1 MDTQK
6 LKQILAEVDEW
17 IHKRRPRWMDLVG
30 DYAGDEFFVVDG
42 DSLCQVVLDDELVA
56 VGRDQPT
63 FQILHAV
70 YRLEQE
76 ILQLKQRNCNFE
88 IVFFEANKHGTIL
101 TGSSDFVTASRYLA
115 RETMKSHVFQLSAKA
130 DIQSAAFQDL
140 EDPMWHEYVLAKQP
154 MFVLLH
160 AGPPLDTVADSN
172 DNAALSRT
180 LIPRTFFRNLLASRI
195 AVSTL
200 NQIKYVDAKVLSF
213 VYERERLVEIADGQ
227 PQAWLQISSD
237 ASRLCE
243 DSLETALPRPTPTS
257 PPDNRLSWLINS
269 TKGMLAESQDPMD
282 EAFAFIFVAAQLALA
297 HMSVQQRALNQCVVD
312 PGISEYLKSSF
323 YPAIFRHLGANLV
336 NPAFFPDLDGN
347 LFLILLN
354 CTLKL
359 PGGSLDDAFGENLAQ
374 DVSSAW
380 QTAGLS
386 IPNLGILSSQFAF
399 TPHQAVKVP
408 LPTLDLLPFSHPVFD
423 KYLPYIAT
431 LSEDQK
437 SDEMLKRTRIEA
449 LCDGPF
455 VDEKHWHNDK
465 SILPKHLGGS
475 DDRAQVTDWER
486 RKRLRRD
493 QRFMANLQR
502 HAQTMIGAKGQPIKR
517 IVITEV
523 GASSASSSSRPV
535 KHPKEPTP
543 RQPEPKPNKPG
554 KGAKSKPPQ
563 LTSAQKLKAK
573 IEAEKQTKKLSEDDA
588 WWKSQLKE
596 IAGLEDMEERFRR
609 VDLVLQ
615 GKRAET
621 GWLNVEVS
629 LYRINLLL
637 ESWITHERK
646 EDESICEDHTVR
658 ILQAIHQLRQH
669 RSLFPAAVNI
679 ICQILDVLGFGSL
692 TPPKAAV
699 QDERELS
706 FKFVKLTKSKSGR
719 LLHPYLRIK
728 SSPIEFQLKAY
739 GAFMDRSMDSAP
751 DPRVGFEPDGWQRK
765 VLDRI
770 DRNEST
776 LVVAPTSAGKTF
788 SSFYAMEKV
797 LRESNEGIIVYVSP
811 TKALCQQ
818 IAADVYARFSKNMK
832 GKTVWAIH
840 TRDFRVHDPLRTQI
854 LVTVPD
860 ILSIMLLS
868 VRSLCS
874 IYLMETEVLTTI
886 LFLFQKPS
894 LSRVWVPRLK
904 YIILDEIHSI
914 GQLEGGQVWEHIILL
929 STCPILG
936 LSATVGQPEAFSE
949 WLGSVQKEH
958 KKEYAMIE
966 HKYRYSHLRKYI
978 WEMPNM
984 QSLKRFTGL
993 KSSPVDDC
1001 YLRVLHPMSALL
1013 LGGRTMPP
1021 DLALESQ
1028 DCLSLYS
1035 MMVKCTTQGE
1045 LQHLHPCVFF
1055 QGKDKDFLAQIDVI
1069 RYEEALKAIVESWMN
1084 ANNSNAIDS
1093 PYQKLLRELEA
1104 DMSRSGSIDKL
1115 EDAHSPSTAIEGF
1128 IHLLHKLNSNGD
1140 LPCLAFNFDRAG
1152 CEKFAI
1158 ALTEALIKAENTWR
1172 KSNRQWLQKIEQ
1184 WEAWKANAK
1193 VRQREAERAS
1203 RRKPDEPEEDQ
1214 SGRWENTFD
1223 PTDPSPEF
1231 SFANLRSGYSKE
1243 ELANDVADQKWQ
1255 QNPWPEYLIEALRR
1269 GIAVHHAG
1277 MPKGYRVLVESLF
1290 RLGYCRV
1297 VISTGT
1303 LALGINAPAKSAIF
1317 LGDSPFL
1324 TALMYRQC
1332 AGRAGRRGYD
1342 LLGKVIFYNLP
1353 LDRIHRL
1360 MLSRLPP
1367 LTGNWPLT
1375 TTLCLRL
1382 FNLLT
1387 GSDEAYAAVTAIDSF
1402 MRLPRLSLS
1411 SDQTRNEVL
1420 HHMRFSIEYLR
1431 RLRLL
1436 SGDGRVTALF
1446 GAVGHLYY
1454 EEPGN
1459 LVFASLVRSGIIHR
1473 LCSKYRT
1480 NQRETEANIIHLVAT
1495 LFARLP
1501 LPYFASSQHVLKRL
1515 RSSLPS
1521 LIQLPPLPTYIQ
1533 RAMQQ
1538 YNAET
1543 LEIFGTYAI
1552 TYAHQHLKKTPDNVL
1567 PLSRHE
1573 IEASVAVT
1581 EGKLGHTLKEYSFK
1595 YLAARSAFVANSGHN
1610 DSFKSVA
1617 ELCRSTRSGLSLNS
1631 HNVPS
1636 FDYEAPVNAYAL
1648 DYWQHESVRPLI
1660 EANGLRKGEIWF
1672 VLQNFSM
1679 ALATIL
1685 ASLRVLLIDRVAD
1698 PTPEPEQEAKP
1709 RLKSANWDEEMSGE
1723 EEDESKTQVPNP
1735 KKETGME
1742 DEGDDKEEARAE
1754 RELLDGLEITSRP
1767 ADVPEEDWVV
1777 YEAFQSVT
1785 NEFYEK
1791 WKKMWA

>member
-1 MDTQK
+1 MDIQK
-6 LKQILAEVDEW
+6 LKEVLAEVDEW

-56 VGRDQPT
+56 IGQDRPT
-63 FQILHAV
+63 FQILHAI

-101 TGSSDFVTASRYLA
+101 TGSSDFVMSSRYLA
-115 RETMKSHVFQLSAKA
+115 REILKSHISQLSVNA
-130 DIQSAAFQDL
+130 DIQSAGFQDL
-140 EDPMWHEYVLAKQP
+140 EDPMWQEYITTKQP

-160 AGPPLDTVADSN
+160 AGPPLDTVIDSGN
-172 DNAALSRT
+172 NIALSRT
-180 LIPRTFFRNLLASRI
+180 IIARTFLRNLLASRI
-195 AVSTL
+195 AVSTM

-213 VYERERLVEIADGQ
+213 VYERERLVEIIGGQ

-237 ASRLCE
+237 ALRLC
-243 DSLETALPRPTPTS
+243 DNALEKALPQPTLTS
-257 PPDNRLSWLINS
+257 PSNNRLSWLTTA
-269 TKGMLAESQDPMD
+269 TKAMLADSQNQVD
-282 EAFAFIFVAAQLALA
+282 EALAFIFVTAQLALA
-297 HMSVQQRALNQCVVD
+297 HMSVQQRAINHCIVD
-312 PGISEYLKSSF
+312 QGISEYLKSDF
-323 YPAIFRHLGANLV
+323 YPTIFRHLRATLIDPG
-336 NPAFFPDLDGN
+336 FFPDLDGN
-347 LFLILLN
+347 LFVVLLN
-354 CTLKL
+354 CALKL
-359 PGGSLDDAFGENLAQ
+359 PEGSLEEIVGGNLAQ
-374 DVSSAW
+374 AISSAW
-380 QTAGLS
+380 TAAGLS
-386 IPNLGILSSQFAF
+386 IPNLGTLASRFAF
-399 TPHQAVKVP
+399 TEHQIATVP
-408 LPTLDLLPFSHPVFD
+408 RPKLELLPFSHPVFD
-423 KYLPYIAT
+423 KYLPYITT
-431 LSEDQK
+431 LSDDQK
-437 SDEMLKRTRIEA
+437 FNETLQRTRIEA
-449 LCDGPF
+449 LCDEPF
-455 VDEKHWHNDK
+455 VDEKHWHNNK

-475 DDRAQVTDWER
+475 DDPAPSTAWE
-486 RKRLRRD
+486 KMKKLRRE

-502 HAQTMIGAKGQPIKR
+502 HAQTMVGAKGQPIKR

-523 GASSASSSSRPV
+523 SALPGSSSSRPL
-535 KHPKEPTP
+535 KHQKEPVLK
-543 RQPEPKPNKPG
+543 QPEIKPNKSG
-554 KGAKSKPPQ
+554 KGAKAKAPQ
-563 LTSAQKLKAK
+563 LNSAQKLKAK
-573 IEAEKQTKKLSEDDA
+573 IEAEKQTKRLSEDDI

-596 IAGLEDMEERFRR
+596 IAALEGVGERFRR
-609 VDLVLQ
+609 VDLILH
-615 GKRAET
+615 GKRAES
-621 GWLNVEVS
+621 GWLSVEVA
-629 LYRINLLL
+629 LYRINLVL
-637 ESWITHERK
+637 ESWIIHERN
-646 EDESICEDHTVR
+646 EDESVCEDHTVR
-658 ILQAIHQLRQH
+658 ILQAIHQLREH
-669 RSLFPAAVNI
+669 PSLFPVASNI
-679 ICQILDVLGFGSL
+679 LGHVLEVLGFGSL
-692 TPPKAAV
+692 TPPRPTV

-706 FKFVKLTKSKSGR
+706 FKFVKLVKSKSGR

-728 SSPIEFQLKAY
+728 SSPVEFQLKAY

-751 DPRVGFEPDGWQRK
+751 DPRVGFEPD
-765 VLDRI
+765 DRI
-770 DRNEST
+770 DENKST

-797 LRESNEGIIVYVSP
+797 LRESNDGVIVYVSP

-868 VRSLCS
+868 
-874 IYLMETEVLTTI
+874 
-886 LFLFQKPS
+886 PS
-894 LSRVWVPRLK
+894 LSRIWVPRLK

-936 LSATVGQPEAFSE
+936 LSATVGQPEVFSE

-958 KKEYAMIE
+958 NKDYAMIE

-978 WEMPNM
+978 WEMPDIN
-984 QSLKRFTGL
+984 SKRFSGL
-993 KSSPVDDC
+993 KSSPVDDSH
-1001 YLRVLHPMSALL
+1001 LRVLHPMSALL

-1035 MMVKCTTQGE
+1035 MMVKCVPQDE
-1045 LQHLHPCVFF
+1045 LQHLDPCVFF

-1069 RYEEALKAIVESWMN
+1069 QYEEALKEVVERWMG
-1084 ANNSNAIDS
+1084 AGDSNATHS
-1093 PYQKLLRELEA
+1093 PYQKLLRELEG
-1104 DMSRSGSIDKL
+1104 DMSRLGPIDKL
-1115 EDAHSPSTAIEGF
+1115 EDAHSPSVAVEGF
-1128 IHLLHKLNSNGD
+1128 IHLLHKLNTNGD
-1140 LPCLAFNFDRAG
+1140 LPCLAFNFDRSG

-1158 ALTEALIKAENTWR
+1158 ALTKALSKAESTWR
-1172 KSNRQWLQKIEQ
+1172 KSNRQWLQKMEQ
-1184 WEAWKANAK
+1184 WEAWKANSKA
-1193 VRQREAERAS
+1193 RQREAERAS
-1203 RRKPDEPEEDQ
+1203 RRKPEETEQDQ
-1214 SGRWENTFD
+1214 STNWQSTFD

-1231 SFANLRSGYSKE
+1231 SFANLKSGYSKD
-1243 ELANDVADQKWQ
+1243 ELSNDIADQKWQ
-1255 QNPWPEYLIEALRR
+1255 QNPWPDYLIEALRR

-1342 LLGKVIFYNLP
+1342 LLGKIIFYNLP

-1387 GSDEAYAAVTAIDSF
+1387 GSDEAPAAVTAIDSF

-1436 SGDGRVTALF
+1436 SGEGRVTALF

-1480 NQRETEANIIHLVAT
+1480 NQRETEANIVHLVAT

-1501 LPYFASSQHVLKRL
+1501 LPYFASSQDVLKRL

-1521 LIQLPPLPTYIQ
+1521 LIQLPPLPTYVQ
-1533 RAMQQ
+1533 RALQQ

-1543 LEIFGTYAI
+1543 LNIFGTYAV
-1552 TYAHQHLKKTPDNVL
+1552 TYAHQHLRRSPENLL
-1567 PLSRHE
+1567 PLSRDE
-1573 IEASVAVT
+1573 VGASSTVA
-1581 EGKLGHTLKEYSFK
+1581 EGVLGDALKELSFK
-1595 YLAARSAFVANSGHN
+1595 DLAARSVFVANSGHS
-1610 DSFKSVA
+1610 DSFTSIA

-1660 EANGLRKGEIWF
+1660 EANGLRRGEIWF

-1685 ASLRVLLIDRVAD
+1685 ASLRVLLIDRVAE
-1698 PTPEPEQEAKP
+1698 PTSESEQEVKP
-1709 RLKSANWDEEMSGE
+1709 SIRSTNWE
-1723 EEDESKTQVPNP
+1723 EEASEEEEKGEKNVQSTKS
-1735 KKETGME
+1735 KKEARVE
-1742 DEGDDKEEARAE
+1742 DEGDDKDAERAA
-1754 RELLDGLEITSRP
+1754 RELLDELEITSRP
-1767 ADVPEEDWVV
+1767 DGVPEEDWVV
-1777 YEAFQSVT
+1777 YEAFKSVS
-1785 NEFYEK
+1785 NEFYLK

>member
-1 MDTQK
+1 MDVQK
-6 LKQILAEVDEW
+6 LKGILTEVDAW

-56 VGRDQPT
+56 IGRDKPT
-63 FQILHAV
+63 FQILHAI

-76 ILQLKQRNCNFE
+76 VLQLKRRNCNFE
-88 IVFFEANKHGTIL
+88 IVFFEANKHGTIM
-101 TGSSDFVTASRYLA
+101 TGSSDFITASRYLA
-115 RETMKSHVFQLSAKA
+115 REILKSHISQLSTKT
-130 DIQSAAFQDL
+130 DIQSAGFQDL
-140 EDPMWHEYVLAKQP
+140 EDPMWHEYVIAKQP

-160 AGPPLDTVADSN
+160 AGPPLDTVIDWG
-172 DNAALSRT
+172 DNTALSRT
-180 LIPRTFFRNLLASRI
+180 LIQRTFLWNLLASRI

-213 VYERERLVEIADGQ
+213 VYERERLVEIIDGE

-237 ASRLCE
+237 ALRLC
-243 DSLETALPRPTPTS
+243 DSALEEASSQPRLTS
-257 PPDNRLSWLINS
+257 PSDNRISWLTTS
-269 TKGMLAESQDPMD
+269 TKAMLAESQNPLDT
-282 EAFAFIFVAAQLALA
+282 ALTFIFVTAQLALK
-297 HMSVQQRALNQCVVD
+297 HLSVQQRALNHCIVD
-312 PGISEYLKSSF
+312 QGILEYLKADF
-323 YPAIFRHLGANLV
+323 YPAMFRHLRVTLID
-336 NPAFFPDLDGN
+336 PMFFPDLDGN
-347 LFLILLN
+347 LFVIFLN

-359 PGGSLDDAFGENLAQ
+359 PEGSLDEIFGGDLAQ
-374 DVSSAW
+374 DISSVWAA
-380 QTAGLS
+380 AGLP
-386 IPNLGILSSQFAF
+386 IPNFGTLASRFAF
-399 TPHQAVKVP
+399 TEYQTVAVPRPK
-408 LPTLDLLPFSHPVFD
+408 LELLPFSHPVFD

-431 LSEDQK
+431 LSDDQK
-437 SDEMLKRTRIEA
+437 FDETIQRTRIEA
-449 LCDGPF
+449 LCDEPF
-455 VDEKHWHNDK
+455 VDEKHWHNNK

-475 DDRAQVTDWER
+475 DDPAPTTAWER
-486 RKRLRRD
+486 MKKLRRD

-523 GASSASSSSRPV
+523 TPASGSSSSRPI
-535 KHPKEPTP
+535 KQQKEPVSK
-543 RQPEPKPNKPG
+543 QPEIKPNKSG
-554 KGAKSKPPQ
+554 KGTKAKAPQ
-563 LTSAQKLKAK
+563 LNSAQKLKAK
-573 IEAEKQTKKLSEDDA
+573 IEAEKQTKKLSEDEP
-588 WWKSQLKE
+588 WWKAQLKE
-596 IAGLEDMEERFRR
+596 IGALEDMGERFRR

-615 GKRAET
+615 GKRAES
-621 GWLNVEVS
+621 GWLSVEVS
-629 LYRINLLL
+629 LYRINLVL
-637 ESWITHERK
+637 ESWIIHERK
-646 EDESICEDHTVR
+646 EDESVCEDHTVR
-658 ILQAIHQLRQH
+658 ILQAIHQLREH
-669 RSLFPAAVNI
+669 RSLFPAASNI
-679 ICQILDVLGFGSL
+679 LGQVLDVLGFGSL
-692 TPPKAAV
+692 TPPRPAI

-706 FKFVKLTKSKSGR
+706 FKFVKLVKSKSGR

-728 SSPIEFQLKAY
+728 NSPIEFQLKAY

-770 DRNEST
+770 DQNKST

-797 LRESNEGIIVYVSP
+797 LRESNDGVIVYVSP

-832 GKTVWAIH
+832 GRTVWAIH

-868 VRSLCS
+868 VRSLC
-874 IYLMETEVLTTI
+874 LTNPMMTGI
-886 LFLFQKPS
+886 LIVIVVSLQQPS
-894 LSRVWVPRLK
+894 LSRIWVPRLK
-904 YIILDEIHSI
+904 CIILDEIHSI

-958 KKEYAMIE
+958 NKDYAMIE

-978 WEMPNM
+978 WEMPDIR
-984 QSLKRFTGL
+984 SKRFSGL
-993 KSSPVDDC
+993 TTSPVDDSH
-1001 YLRVLHPMSALL
+1001 LRVLHPMSALL
-1013 LGGRTMPP
+1013 LGGRAMPP

-1035 MMVKCTTQGE
+1035 MMVKCAPRDE
-1045 LQHLHPCVFF
+1045 LQHLEPCVFF

-1069 RYEEALKAIVESWMN
+1069 RYEEALKEVVEKWMGDDFSAIH
-1084 ANNSNAIDS
+1084 S

-1104 DMSRSGSIDKL
+1104 DMSHLGPIDKL
-1115 EDAHSPSTAIEGF
+1115 EDAYSPSVAIKGF

-1140 LPCLAFNFDRAG
+1140 LPCLAFNFDRRG

-1158 ALTEALIKAENTWR
+1158 SLTEALAEAESTWR
-1172 KSNRQWLQKIEQ
+1172 KSNRQWLQKMEQ
-1184 WEAWKANAK
+1184 WEAWKANSKA
-1193 VRQREAERAS
+1193 RQREAERAS
-1203 RRKPDEPEEDQ
+1203 RRKPEELEQGQ
-1214 SGRWENTFD
+1214 STSWESTFD

-1231 SFANLRSGYSKE
+1231 SFANLRSGYSKD
-1243 ELANDVADQKWQ
+1243 ELANDIADQKWQ
-1255 QNPWPEYLIEALRR
+1255 QNPWPDYLIEALRR

-1387 GSDEAYAAVTAIDSF
+1387 GSDEAPAAVTAIDSF

-1411 SDQTRNEVL
+1411 SDRTRNEVL

-1501 LPYFASSQHVLKRL
+1501 LPYFASSQDVLKRL

-1521 LIQLPPLPTYIQ
+1521 LIQLPPLPTYVQ
-1533 RAMQQ
+1533 RALQK

-1543 LEIFGTYAI
+1543 LNIFGTYAV
-1552 TYAHQHLKKTPDNVL
+1552 TYAHQHLRGSPENLL
-1567 PLSRHE
+1567 PLSQHE
-1573 IEASVAVT
+1573 IGASSAVA
-1581 EGKLGHTLKEYSFK
+1581 EGMVGDVLKELSFK
-1595 YLAARSAFVANSGHN
+1595 GRAARSVFVANSGHS
-1610 DSFKSVA
+1610 DAFTSIA

-1636 FDYEAPVNAYAL
+1636 FDFEAPVNAYAL

-1660 EANGLRKGEIWF
+1660 EANGLRGGEIWF
-1672 VLQNFSM
+1672 VLQNFHM

-1685 ASLRVLLIDRVAD
+1685 ASLRILLIDRVAE
-1698 PTPEPEQEAKP
+1698 PTSESEQEVKP
-1709 RLKSANWDEEMSGE
+1709 RLRSTDWDEGSSD
-1723 EEDESKTQVPNP
+1723 DEVVEKNAQNTKS
-1735 KKETGME
+1735 KKETGIE
-1742 DEGDDKEEARAE
+1742 DEGDDKEEARVV
-1754 RELLDGLEITSRP
+1754 RELLDELEVASRP
-1767 ADVPEEDWVV
+1767 DGVPEEDWIV

-1785 NEFYEK
+1785 NEFYLK

>member
-1 MDTQK
+1 MDSHK
-6 LKQILAEVDEW
+6 LKEVLAEVDEW

-56 VGRDQPT
+56 IGRDKPT
-63 FQILHAV
+63 FQILHAI

-101 TGSSDFVTASRYLA
+101 TGSSDFITASRYLA
-115 RETMKSHVFQLSAKA
+115 REIFKSHISQLSVGS
-130 DIQSAAFQDL
+130 DIQSAGFRDL
-140 EDPMWHEYVLAKQP
+140 EDPMWHKYVLTKQP

-160 AGPPLDTVADSN
+160 AGPPLDTVANSD

-180 LIPRTFFRNLLASRI
+180 LIPRTFLRNLLASRI

-213 VYERERLVEIADGQ
+213 VYERERLVEIVDGQ
-227 PQAWLQISSD
+227 PKDWLQISSE
-237 ASRLCE
+237 ASRLCQGV
-243 DSLETALPRPTPTS
+243 LEKALPRPTLAS
-257 PPDNRLSWLINS
+257 PSEDRLSWLMNA
-269 TKGMLAESQDPMD
+269 TKAMLAESKNPLD
-282 EAFAFIFVAAQLALA
+282 EAFAFVFIAAQLALTP
-297 HMSVQQRALNQCVVD
+297 MSAQQRALNHCSVSQ
-312 PGISEYLKSSF
+312 GISDYLKLDF
-323 YPAIFRHLGANLV
+323 YPAMFRHLRANLV
-336 NPAFFPDLDGN
+336 DTAFFPDIDGH
-347 LFLILLN
+347 LFLVLLN

-359 PGGSLDDAFGENLAQ
+359 PEGSLEEIFGEDLARNM
-374 DVSSAW
+374 SSAW
-380 QTAGLS
+380 AEVGLS
-386 IPNLGILSSQFAF
+386 TPNLGNLSSRF
-399 TPHQAVKVP
+399 TFTQQQSVTISRPK
-408 LPTLDLLPFSHPVFD
+408 LELMPFSHPVFD
-423 KYLPYIAT
+423 NYLPYIAT
-431 LSEDQK
+431 LSDNQK
-437 SDEMLKRTRIEA
+437 SDELLNRTRIEA
-449 LCDGPF
+449 LCDEPF
-455 VDEKHWHNDK
+455 EDEKHWHNNK
-465 SILPKHLGGS
+465 SIHPKHLGGS
-475 DDRAQVTDWER
+475 NEPAPTTDWEK
-486 RKRLRRD
+486 RKKLRRE

-517 IVITEV
+517 IVIAET
-523 GASSASSSSRPV
+523 SAPSGSSSSRPENMTAS
-535 KHPKEPTP
+535 PKDPIHKPT
-543 RQPEPKPNKPG
+543 ETHSATKSG
-554 KGAKSKPPQ
+554 KGAKAKAPQ
-563 LTSAQKLKAK
+563 LNSAQKLKAK
-573 IEAEKQTKKLSEDDA
+573 IEAEKQTKKSTEDDA

-596 IAGLEDMEERFRR
+596 IGALEGTEERFRR
-609 VDLVLQ
+609 LDLILQ
-615 GKRAET
+615 GKRAEN
-621 GWLNVEVS
+621 GWLSVEVS
-629 LYRINLLL
+629 LYRINLTL
-637 ESWITHERK
+637 ESWIAHERK
-646 EDESICEDHTVR
+646 EDESVCGDFTVR

-669 RSLFPAAVNI
+669 RSLFPAATSMLG
-679 ICQILDVLGFGSL
+679 QILDVLGFGSL
-692 TPPKAAV
+692 TPPSPAV
-699 QDERELS
+699 QDDRELN
-706 FKFVKLTKSKSGR
+706 FKSVKLVKSKSGR

-728 SSPIEFQLKAY
+728 TSPIEFQLKAY
-739 GAFMDRSMDSAP
+739 GTFMDRSMDSAP
-751 DPRVGFEPDGWQRK
+751 DSRVGFEPDGWQCK

-797 LRESNEGIIVYVSP
+797 LRESNDGVIVYVSP

-832 GKTVWAIH
+832 GRTVWAIH

-860 ILSIMLLS
+860 VLSIMLLS
-868 VRSLCS
+868 
-874 IYLMETEVLTTI
+874 
-886 LFLFQKPS
+886 PS
-894 LSRVWVPRLK
+894 LSKIWVPRLK

-958 KKEYAMIE
+958 SKNYAMIE

-978 WEMPNM
+978 WEMPNI
-984 QSLKRFTGL
+984 QSLKHFSGL
-993 KSSPVDDC
+993 KSSPVDDSH
-1001 YLRVLHPMSALL
+1001 LRVLHPMSALL

-1035 MMVKCTTQGE
+1035 MMVKCAPRRE
-1045 LQHLHPCVFF
+1045 LEHLDPC
-1055 QGKDKDFLAQIDVI
+1055 
-1069 RYEEALKAIVESWMN
+1069 EALKAVVERWMN
-1084 ANNSNAIDS
+1084 ANSSKVTNSS
-1093 PYQKLLRELEA
+1093 YQRLLRELEG
-1104 DMSRSGSIDKL
+1104 DMSRSGPIDKL
-1115 EDAHSPSTAIEGF
+1115 EDAHSPLVAVEGF
-1128 IHLLHKLNSNGD
+1128 IHLLHKLDSNGD
-1140 LPCLAFNFDRAG
+1140 LPCLAFNFDRSG

-1158 ALTEALIKAENTWR
+1158 ALTEALAKAETTWR
-1172 KSNRQWLQKIEQ
+1172 KSNRQWLQKMEQ
-1184 WEAWKANAK
+1184 WEAWKANSKA
-1193 VRQREAERAS
+1193 RQREAERAS
-1203 RRKPDEPEEDQ
+1203 RRKPEEIEEDQ
-1214 SGRWENTFD
+1214 STSWQSTFD

-1231 SFANLRSGYSKE
+1231 SFANLKSGYSKE
-1243 ELANDVADQKWQ
+1243 ELANDISDQKWQ
-1255 QNPWPEYLIEALRR
+1255 QNPWPMFLIEALRR

-1290 RLGYCRV
+1290 RLGHCRV

-1303 LALGINAPAKSAIF
+1303 LALGINAPAKSVIF

-1332 AGRAGRRGYD
+1332 SGRAGRRGYD
-1342 LLGKVIFYNLP
+1342 LLGKVVFYNLP

-1360 MLSRLPP
+1360 MLSRIPP

-1387 GSDEAYAAVTAIDSF
+1387 GSDEAPAAVTAIDSF

-1436 SGDGRVTALF
+1436 SSDGHVTALF

-1480 NQRETEANIIHLVAT
+1480 NQRETETNIIHLVAT

-1501 LPYFASSQHVLKRL
+1501 LPYFASSQDVLKRL

-1521 LIQLPPLPTYIQ
+1521 LIQLPPLPTYVQ
-1533 RAMQQ
+1533 RGLQQ

-1543 LEIFGTYAI
+1543 LEIFSTYAT
-1552 TYAHQHLKKTPDNVL
+1552 TYAHQHLGRSPDNVL

-1573 IEASVAVT
+1573 VGSSGPPAQGMAGGALNE
-1581 EGKLGHTLKEYSFK
+1581 LLFK
-1595 YLAARSAFVANSGHN
+1595 GLAARSAFVANSGHN
-1610 DSFKSVA
+1610 DSFQSVS

-1660 EANGLRKGEIWF
+1660 EANGLRRGEIWF

-1679 ALATIL
+1679 ALAAIL
-1685 ASLRVLLIDRVAD
+1685 ASLRVLLIDRVAESD
-1698 PTPEPEQEAKP
+1698 SESEPEVKSRLRSTNWEEEA
-1709 RLKSANWDEEMSGE
+1709 SGGE
-1723 EEDESKTQVPNP
+1723 EGETDIQT
-1735 KKETGME
+1735 KKSEKKIAIE
-1742 DEGDDKEEARAE
+1742 DEGDDKDEARAQGE
-1754 RELLDGLEITSRP
+1754 LIRELEVTSRP
-1767 ADVPEEDWVV
+1767 DNVPEEDWVV
-1777 YEAFQSVT
+1777 YMAFQSVT
-1785 NEFYEK
+1785 NEFYLK